1 MSTRLTTR
9 LTTNNIPMVESQSL
23 QLVLAAAQVH
33 EKISIYLSESL
44 KKKGYKFAS
53 PSILNF
59 LSTLECGVNYG
70 SEIAR
75 NLGVSR
81 QMVAKTVKELCNANY
96 LEQLEGQGKQK
107 QIIFTKTGELLMSD
121 ARQLLADV
129 DSVLNKEMDEI
140 QLKTT
145 VTNLENIQKIMAQLG
160 GT

>member
-1 MSTRLTTR
+1 MSTGLTI
-9 LTTNNIPMVESQSL
+9 NNIPMVESQSL

-121 ARQLLADV
+121 ARQLLSGL
-129 DSVLNKEMDEI
+129 DSVLNKEMEGI
-140 QLKTT
+140 QLNTT
-145 VTNLENIQKIMAQLG
+145 LTNLESIQKIMAQLG
-160 GT
+160 GS

>member
-1 MSTRLTTR
+1 MSTR

-121 ARQLLADV
+121 ARQLLSDV

-145 VTNLENIQKIMAQLG
+145 VTNLESIQKIMTQLG

>member
-1 MSTRLTTR
+1 MSTRLTI
-9 LTTNNIPMVESQSL
+9 NNIPMVESQSL

-33 EKISIYLSESL
+33 ENISIYLSECL

-96 LEQLEGQGKQK
+96 LEQLEGLGKQK

-121 ARQLLADV
+121 ARQLLADT

-145 VTNLENIQKIMAQLG
+145 VTNLESIQKIMAQLG
-160 GT
+160 ST

>member
-1 MSTRLTTR
+1 MSTRLTI
-9 LTTNNIPMVESQSL
+9 NKIPMVESQSL

-33 EKISIYLSESL
+33 EKTSLYVSESL

-59 LSTLECGVNYG
+59 LSTLECGINYG

-96 LEQLEGQGKQK
+96 LEQREGVGKQK

-121 ARQLLADV
+121 ARQLLSDV
-129 DSVLNKEMDEI
+129 DSLLNKDMGET

-145 VTNLENIQKIMAQLG
+145 VTNLESIQKIMTQLS